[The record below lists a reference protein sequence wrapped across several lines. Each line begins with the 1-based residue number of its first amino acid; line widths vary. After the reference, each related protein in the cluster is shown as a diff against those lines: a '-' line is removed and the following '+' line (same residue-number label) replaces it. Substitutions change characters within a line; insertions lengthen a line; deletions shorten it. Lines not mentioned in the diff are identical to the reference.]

1 MEQEE
6 ALNTVDFFQSRRGRT
21 KSFFLIDQ
29 EQLWTATAAGGSV
42 FVDIDPL
49 GDFDNF
55 SEELDYLG
63 IVLQDGTSYV
73 REVVTIQAIL
83 GIWRLTLAEALPAFA
98 LSQIRRLTRAR
109 IVRFD
114 SDAMREVWLT
124 DNVMNT
130 NLGFIECL
138 EEKDVEL

>member
-1 MEQEE
+1 M
-6 ALNTVDFFQSRRGRT
+6 
-21 KSFFLIDQ
+21 
-29 EQLWTATAAGGSV
+29 